1 MDAHANVRMCAQLEY
16 HHDNED
22 HMTDVR
28 SFYLV
33 LFTTR
38 STACGKMQRF
48 CSVFS
53 RCQPVVG
60 LVHRGAGLVRCVRF
74 NSQVGGELSVSDNHA
89 QCVMFKFVRCT

>member
-1 MDAHANVRMCAQLEY
+1 
-16 HHDNED
+16 
-22 HMTDVR
+22 MTDVR

-38 STACGKMQRF
+38 WTACGKMQRF
-48 CSVFS
+48 CSVVS

-74 NSQVGGELSVSDNHA
+74 NSQVGGELSVSHIQMAMHNVS
-89 QCVMFKFVRCT
+89 CSSSVRCT